1 MATLTFVFDP
11 YSPPSAVA
19 AAAVLE
25 LWRSHRSC
33 VCFQA
38 VHAGTS
44 SAHFGLGPD
53 SDRSARA
60 FSALRAAAPH
70 LELPLVHELHQAL
83 AVRGER
89 LGRRVLTDIARHL
102 GLDAATVFEQLRHP
116 QRRQRARAELQ
127 RGRALQ
133 LGSGPTLLF
142 EHENIITSVPLDG
155 SPLSA
160 IIGPML
166 PPTQPAEGA
175 LSAT

>member
-19 AAAVLE
+19 ATAVLD
-25 LWRSHRSC
+25 LWHTHRSR
-33 VCFQA
+33 VGFRA
-38 VHAGTS
+38 VHAGTQ

-60 FSALRAAAPH
+60 FSALRAAAPQ

-83 AVRGER
+83 AARGER
-89 LGRRVLTDIARHL
+89 LGRRVLTDIAYHL

-116 QRRQRARAELQ
+116 QRRQLARAELQ

-133 LGSGPTLLF
+133 LGNGPTLLF
-142 EHENIITSVPLDG
+142 EHANIITSLPLND

-160 IIGPML
+160 IIDPML
-166 PPTQPAEGA
+166 PPAEGA
-175 LSAT
+175 LTAA